1 MACSTRDLLTSK
13 CSFVCHGTRLT
24 QSDDD
29 DEFNDRIVNDLI
41 RRLDGPVR
49 LPLSTHEKALL
60 ITVIEG
66 THEVC
71 HI

>member
-1 MACSTRDLLTSK
+1 VPFSDESSGTELSCS
-13 CSFVCHGTRLT
+13 
-24 QSDDD
+24 DD
-29 DEFNDRIVNDLI
+29 DEFHDRIVNDLI

-66 THEVC
+66 THEVSLALTPRVPTD
-71 HI
+71 I